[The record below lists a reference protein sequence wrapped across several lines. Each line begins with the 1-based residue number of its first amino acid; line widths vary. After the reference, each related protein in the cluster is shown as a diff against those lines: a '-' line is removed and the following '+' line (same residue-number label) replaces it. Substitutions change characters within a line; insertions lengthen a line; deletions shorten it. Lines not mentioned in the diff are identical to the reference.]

1 MRGSCGTSDSPLCPA
16 QECEDDEISPAIL
29 VLGANEQGMG
39 RTRLAVGLRHLILHR
54 SKVAGGA
61 CHPPASHLVLLFAIL
76 LTLASRLMFSV
87 ADVVMVVVAFAFQV
101 AGVEVVTGMFAGASV
116 GGSVFQK

>member
-29 VLGANEQGMG
+29 VLGASEQGMG

-87 ADVVMVVVAFAFQV
+87 ADMVMVVVAFAFQV